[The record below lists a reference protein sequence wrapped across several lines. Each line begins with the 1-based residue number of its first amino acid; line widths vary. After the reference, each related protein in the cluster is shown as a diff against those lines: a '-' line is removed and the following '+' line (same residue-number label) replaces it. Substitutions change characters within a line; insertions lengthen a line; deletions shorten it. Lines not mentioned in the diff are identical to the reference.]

1 MQRTVRK
8 PGKAPYDSPLRREQA
23 RGTRQAILEAAATV
37 ITESGDFV
45 MAQVAERA
53 GVAVRTV
60 YHHFPDRDSMLDALA
75 VWLANELGYPQQ
87 VMPPDLDTF
96 ADETE
101 DMFKRFA
108 VDDVKLQAYFSTPAG
123 LAARRHARARRLEHL
138 RHLAATELADPDTA
152 ERTAVMIHQIASSRT
167 WRGLIEESHLEG
179 NDAAEAIGWMIRTL
193 IMSVKGGGARAPR
206 RHRERP

>member
-1 MQRTVRK
+1 MQRIVRK
-8 PGKAPYDSPLRREQA
+8 SRRTTYDSPLRREQA
-23 RGTRQAILEAAATV
+23 RGTRQSILEAAAMV

-45 MAQVAERA
+45 VAQVAERA

-75 VWLANELGYPQQ
+75 IWLANELGYPEP

-96 ADETE
+96 ADETVA
-101 DMFKRFA
+101 MFKRFA
-108 VDDVKLQAYFSTPAG
+108 ADDVKVQAYFSTPTG

-138 RHLAATELADPDTA
+138 RHLAATEFADPDTA

-167 WRGLIEESHLEG
+167 WRGLIEESHLDA

-193 IMSVKGGGARAPR
+193 IESVKGGGA
-206 RHRERP
+206 